1 MEKNSKS
8 SKGFTKAYGDEG
20 NMKIIIGIMDR
31 AIKIIAKDEIEV
43 YKGQIDLYTLQ
54 EKDRYFKMY
63 DKIEDAYED
72 ILTSFSKDKYELI
85 KEENHLVV
93 NIEIEVNFK
102 KSIISIILDKK
113 EI

>member
-1 MEKNSKS
+1 MEKKTKG

-20 NMKIIIGIMDR
+20 NIKIIIGIMDKH
-31 AIKIIAKDEIEV
+31 IKVIAKDELDV

-63 DKIEDAYED
+63 DQIEDAYED

-85 KEENHLVV
+85 K
-93 NIEIEVNFK
+93 IK
-102 KSIISIILDKK
+102 KVM
-113 EI
+113 